1 MLDKLWKYIS
11 RKNKLFLSQERSMML
26 LSVGLGLYHFC
37 LLMLYV
43 YYEIDVLTV
52 VNIFSVLLYIICAI
66 AIYKKVKILYV
77 LRICYAEIIMQVLV
91 AGAMIGYGCGFQF
104 YLLAITCHAFYLAYI
119 YRNNKRVN
127 PLNYVLVDAAAFII
141 LRWWTAYIPPVYAF
155 RDPEVAG
162 VLYILNYFTVII
174 VIAGSMTAL
183 LAQIVLLEGRLL
195 QENKDL
201 EVLSQTD
208 ALTGLVNRRAIEEKY
223 QHMRQN
229 SEQYAVIM
237 GDIDNF
243 KHINDTYGHNVGD
256 VVLRRV
262 AEIFGDSIRGED
274 VVCRWGGEEILVVL
288 PLCKMEGA
296 ELTAKRI
303 MDRMRRARVK
313 TDAGEVI
320 HFTMTFGIAESSE
333 GEGLKEVVKAA
344 DDRLYE
350 GKSRGKN
357 CIISKQKRLA

>member
-11 RKNKLFLSQERSMML
+11 RKNKVFLSQVQSMML

-43 YYEIDVLTV
+43 YYEIDILTV
-52 VNIFSVLLYIICAI
+52 VNIFSVLLYIGCAI
-66 AIYKKVKILYV
+66 AIHKRAKILHV
-77 LRICYAEIIMQVLV
+77 LRVCYAEIIMQVLV
-91 AGAMIGYGCGFQF
+91 ASAMIGYECGFEF
-104 YLLAITCHAFYLAYI
+104 YLLAITCHAFYMAYI
-119 YRNNKRVN
+119 YRNDKSVN
-127 PLNYVLVDAAAFII
+127 PLSYVCVDAAAFII
-141 LRWWTAYIPPVYAF
+141 QRWWVSYNAPVYTF
-155 RDPEVAG
+155 RDPEVSHI
-162 VLYILNYFTVII
+162 LYILNYFTAVI

-183 LAQIVLLEGRLL
+183 LAQILHLEGRLL

-208 ALTGLVNRRAIEEKY
+208 ALTGLVNRRAVEEKY
-223 QHMRQN
+223 QYMTQN
-229 SEQYAVIM
+229 AEQYAVIM

-243 KHINDTYGHNVGD
+243 KRINDTYGHNVGD
-256 VVLRRV
+256 AVLRRV
-262 AEIFGDSIRGED
+262 AEIFNDSIRGED

-288 PLCKMEGA
+288 PLCKMDGA

-320 HFTMTFGIAESSE
+320 HFTMTFGIAESTE
-333 GEGLKEVVKAA
+333 GEGLKEVVKMA